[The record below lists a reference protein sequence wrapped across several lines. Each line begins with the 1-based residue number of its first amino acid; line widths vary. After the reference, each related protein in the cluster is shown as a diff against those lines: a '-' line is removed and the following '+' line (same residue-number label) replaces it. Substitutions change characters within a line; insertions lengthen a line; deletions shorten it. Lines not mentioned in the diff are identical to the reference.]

1 MSRIDSQASAEQLG
15 LERIERQRI
24 LGAVMRLAQ
33 YSDLHRQY
41 PLGLFASRFE
51 TAIKRNR
58 FRCLESER
66 GDLLAFCAWTF
77 ISADTLDR
85 VLNQGH
91 DPHPDE
97 WCDQGTLF
105 FKEFIA
111 PFGQAKLLVS
121 DLRKHIFSNYAGRA
135 YGLRGR
141 MGPVA
146 VSSSKPQVRNFF
158 FTLNF
163 DSSRKHG

>member
-1 MSRIDSQASAEQLG
+1 MSQIASQASAEQLG

-111 PFGQAKLLVS
+111 PFGHAKLLVS
-121 DLRKHIFSNYAGRA
+121 DLRMNVFPNIAGRA

-146 VSSSKPQVRNFF
+146 ISTCKPQVRHFF
-158 FTLNF
+158 H
-163 DSSRKHG
+163 SQH